1 MKNFRDKFLIFIA
14 FLIIGITLS
23 LKFNYNSSSNI
34 FNMNTQ
40 QYKDAAE
47 ERTALYETVGD
58 LKEENYNLK
67 EKLESYN
74 NSHQYSN
81 TNIVEDMKS
90 QLVVYNTL
98 AGGTIVEGPGIIVK
112 IEDGDY
118 DLTTDSQEEVN
129 RRTLHDIDATM
140 VINQLRY
147 IGAEAI
153 SINSYRILNNTGII
167 CNWAFIGFDDENM
180 ETAPFYF
187 YAIGDP
193 DQLETAITAE
203 GSYINE
209 LMIRKLKI
217 EIIKTDNITI
227 NQSSKN
233 IMTQY
238 MERADR

>member
-1 MKNFRDKFLIFIA
+1 
-14 FLIIGITLS
+14 
-23 LKFNYNSSSNI
+23 
-34 FNMNTQ
+34 
-40 QYKDAAE
+40 
-47 ERTALYETVGD
+47 
-58 LKEENYNLK
+58 
-67 EKLESYN
+67 
-74 NSHQYSN
+74 
-81 TNIVEDMKS
+81 
-90 QLVVYNTL
+90 
-98 AGGTIVEGPGIIVK
+98 
-112 IEDGDY
+112 
-118 DLTTDSQEEVN
+118 
-129 RRTLHDIDATM
+129 
-140 VINQLRY
+140 
-147 IGAEAI
+147 
-153 SINSYRILNNTGII
+153 
-167 CNWAFIGFDDENM
+167 M

>member
-1 MKNFRDKFLIFIA
+1 MRVITIVINIA
-14 FLIIGITLS
+14 IQT
-23 LKFNYNSSSNI
+23 
-34 FNMNTQ
+34 
-40 QYKDAAE
+40 
-47 ERTALYETVGD
+47 
-58 LKEENYNLK
+58 
-67 EKLESYN
+67 
-74 NSHQYSN
+74 
-81 TNIVEDMKS
+81 
-90 QLVVYNTL
+90 VVYNTL

>member
-1 MKNFRDKFLIFIA
+1 MKSFREKFLIFIA

-23 LKFNYNSSSNI
+23 IKFTYSSSSNI
-34 FNMNTQ
+34 FKMNTQ
-40 QYKDAAE
+40 QYRDAAE
-47 ERTALYETVGD
+47 ERNDLYESISD
-58 LKEENYNLK
+58 LKEENYNLT
-67 EKLESYN
+67 EKVESYN
-74 NSHQYSN
+74 RSKQYSN
-81 TNIVEDMKS
+81 TKIVEDMKS
-90 QLVVYNTL
+90 QLDIYNTL
-98 AGGTIVEGPGIIVK
+98 AGGTVVEGPGIIVK

-118 DLTTDSQEEVN
+118 DLKVDSQEEVN

-140 VINQLRY
+140 VINELRY

-153 SINSYRILNNTGII
+153 AINSYRILNNTGIL

-193 DQLETAITAE
+193 EQLEAAITAE

-209 LMIRKLKI
+209 LIIRKLKI
-217 EIIKTDNITI
+217 EINRVDNITI

-233 IMTQY
+233 IMAQY
-238 MERADR
+238 MERADQ